1 MATADDSLKLAS
13 LYEAELLVE
22 LMLRYWRHPH
32 RDDADYRNALL
43 ESAVGVLKASAEGTQ
58 FIDMVPPKAM
68 NLVAAVW
75 YVEWNALDE
84 PAVTDPSVRD
94 ERLEW
99 VTAVRRSI
107 PACFCDPQDLD
118 GFQ

>member
-1 MATADDSLKLAS
+1 MATVDDSLKLAS

-22 LMLRYWRHPH
+22 LMLRYWSHPH

-58 FIDMVPPKAM
+58 FIDALPPQAM

-84 PAVTDPSVRD
+84 PAIPDHSVQDARQ
-94 ERLEW
+94 EW
-99 VTAVRRSI
+99 VETVRRSI
-107 PACFCDPQDLD
+107 PACFCDPQDLC
-118 GFQ
+118 